1 MNTLVKSFIACVLVF
16 GIVGCNDPKE
26 DTSKQAENKNNTEVN
41 GTKID
46 NPLDKLTATLP
57 QGISADEA
65 RKVSNEATQKLFQA
79 YFVNGAGKE
88 MLENSIKIINAR
100 IEKMTKDGGFD
111 GTNLNTL
118 IADSAYGTNPQKDLK
133 PMVGYLR
140 SMNDEQKELYKRL
153 IINYYVKKGY
163 KVVEGNN
170 NFTNDFHYSINW

>member
-26 DTSKQAENKNNTEVN
+26 DTSKQSENKNNTEAG
-41 GTKID
+41 GTTIS

-65 RKVSNEATQKLFQA
+65 RKVSNEATQKLFDA

-100 IEKMTKDGGFD
+100 IEKMTKNGVFD
-111 GTNLNTL
+111 GTNLNTFM
-118 IADSAYGTNPQKDLK
+118 ADSSYGTNAQSDLR
-133 PMVGYLR
+133 PMSGYLK
-140 SMNDEQKELYKRL
+140 SMHDEQKELYKRL
-153 IINYYVKKGY
+153 IINYYVQKGY

-170 NFTNDFHYSINW
+170 NFINDFHYSINW

>member
-1 MNTLVKSFIACVLVF
+1 
-16 GIVGCNDPKE
+16 
-26 DTSKQAENKNNTEVN
+26 
-41 GTKID
+41 
-46 NPLDKLTATLP
+46 
-57 QGISADEA
+57 
-65 RKVSNEATQKLFQA
+65 
-79 YFVNGAGKE
+79 VNGAGKE

-100 IEKMTKDGGFD
+100 IEKMTKNGVFD

-118 IADSAYGTNPQKDLK
+118 IADSAYGTNPQMDLK
-133 PMVGYLR
+133 PMVAYLR